1 MPTESMPRIAAVLWD
16 LDGTIVD
23 SEDYWISAEV
33 ALANEHGATWTHED
47 GLWQVGQGLP
57 VTAQAMI
64 DRGVQLSVPAVIDYL
79 AQSVLKS
86 LQTAIP
92 WRPGAVALLQDIA
105 QAGIPQALVTMS
117 VTPIAAFIAN
127 SIPGVHFDFVISGD
141 TAFKQKP
148 HPAPYLQAIEGL
160 SVVAA
165 DCVAFEDSPSGITS
179 ASQAGTFVIGVRHLV
194 SIEESPAST
203 LWDTLSG
210 KRVTDI
216 LAARNPLS
224 EEAQS

>member
-1 MPTESMPRIAAVLWD
+1 MPNESLTSIAAVLWD

-33 ALANEHGATWTHED
+33 ALADEHGATWTHED

-64 DRGVQLSVPAVIDYL
+64 DRGVQLSIPEVIDYL
-79 AQSVLKS
+79 AQSVLES

-92 WRPGAVALLQDIA
+92 WRPGAVSLLQDIA
-105 QAGIPQALVTMS
+105 RARIPQALVTMS

-127 SIPGVHFDFVISGD
+127 SIPGVHFDYVISGD
-141 TAFKQKP
+141 MAHEQKP

-160 SVVAA
+160 AVEAA

-179 ASQAGTFVIGVRHLV
+179 ASRAGTFVIGVRHLV
-194 SIEESPAST
+194 SIEDSPASA
-203 LWDTLSG
+203 LWDSLSG
-210 KRVTDI
+210 KKLEDVLI
-216 LAARNPLS
+216 ART
-224 EEAQS
+224 AQSQEAH